1 MKNNLDLLNMENI
14 ALETG
19 IQAAIGCYDFIGKND
34 ADGADAEAVKRMR
47 NVMSAKAFAGTVV
60 IGEGERDEAP
70 MLYIGEKL
78 GSGGIECDIAVD
90 PLEGT
95 NLCAK
100 NLPGS
105 ITAISIAEKSSLL
118 HAPDTYMLKIA
129 SSEIGNGVI
138 SLEVGLREN
147 ILNLAKAKKK
157 QPQDMSIIMLD
168 RERHIEYIDIA
179 KSLGLKIHL
188 ISDGDLSAIV
198 QVASHNSDIDL
209 YFGSGGAPE
218 GVLSATCLKSL
229 GGYMEGRL
237 LFKNEDEKARAGKM
251 GVSDFNKIYKIND
264 MVKSEAVTV
273 LTGVTNGSL
282 LNGISKHGEKYRYHS
297 YIMHTSDF
305 VGQKVKMIW
314 GVV

>member
-1 MKNNLDLLNMENI
+1 MKNNTDFSMMESI
-14 ALETG
+14 ALEAG

-47 NVMSAKAFAGTVV
+47 DVMSSKNFSGTVV

-78 GSGGIECDIAVD
+78 GIGGMECDIAVD

-105 ITAISIAEKSSLL
+105 ITAISIAETGSLL

-129 SSEIGNGVI
+129 SSEIGNRVI
-138 SLEVGLREN
+138 SLEVSLKEN

-157 QPQDMSIIMLD
+157 QLQDMSIIMLD
-168 RERHIEYIDIA
+168 RERHIEYIETA

-198 QVASHNSDIDL
+198 QVASNNSDIDL

-229 GGYMEGRL
+229 GGYMEGKL
-237 LFKNEDEKARAGKM
+237 LFKNDEEKSRAGKM
-251 GVSDFNKIYKIND
+251 GVSDFDKIYKIND
-264 MVKSEAVTV
+264 MVKSDSVTV

-282 LNGISKHGEKYRYHS
+282 LNGISKHGDKRKYHS
-297 YIMHTSDF
+297 YIMHTSNL
-305 VGQKVKMIW
+305 VEQKVKMIW
-314 GVV
+314 GSC